1 MTEIKWGRDVQA
13 ALALAEKAHKPVY
26 LDICFEG

>member
-1 MTEIKWGRDVQA
+1 MAEIKWEKELQT

-26 LDICFEG
+26 LDFWFNG